1 MLLCATRTSF
11 CGVSHKTEILVLP
24 EANASPRPGPWASAE
39 RFYKITW
46 HPFLVVRRCTSGV
59 RKCFFLRGEKRF
71 EAILID
77 RFHEG
82 FMRLDNAL
90 FEQCPNCVVHE
101 LHTLSLSGNDHILKL
116 LRRSFTNDGR
126 DGSVRD
132 QNFVY
137 GDAAR

>member
-11 CGVSHKTEILVLP
+11 CSVSHKTEIFVLP
-24 EANASPRPGPWASAE
+24 EANALPRPGPWASAE
-39 RFYKITW
+39 RFYKITR

-82 FMRLDNAL
+82 FMRGDNAL
-90 FEQCPNCVVHE
+90 FEQCPNFVVHE
-101 LHTLSLSGNDHILKL
+101 LHTLSPSRNDNILQL
-116 LRRSFTNDGR
+116 LRRAFTNDGS
-126 DGSVRD
+126 DGCVRD
-132 QNFVY
+132 ENF
-137 GDAAR
+137 